1 MTRCVLLISK
11 IANDARTA
19 GLEPELMKGAVTPE
33 PQGVLFKKKKKWGE
47 RGVRLQALHSSRL
60 F

>member
-33 PQGVLFKKKKKWGE
+33 PQGVLFKKKKKKNGE
-47 RGVRLQALHSSRL
+47 REV
-60 F
+60 